1 MTALLNMDSD
11 EFDKEMLNPMSESD
25 KTGDLYKEIEALR
38 EENQS
43 LKDQLRDITTRN
55 GCTHPG
61 Q

>member
-11 EFDKEMLNPMSESD
+11 EFDEEMSESD
-25 KTGDLYKEIEALR
+25 KTGDLYKENQALR

-43 LKDQLRDITTRN
+43 LKDQLRNITTQN

>member
-1 MTALLNMDSD
+1 MTALLNIDLDKFD
-11 EFDKEMLNPMSESD
+11 EMSNPMSESD
-25 KTGDLYKEIEALR
+25 KTGDLYKENQALR

-43 LKDQLRDITTRN
+43 LKDQLRNITTQD